1 MAEEQKTP
9 GGAQKIVALL
19 EGITIAVGS
28 GDDTLILHVK
38 ERLKETIELL
48 NSEKSINETY
58 LNTLRGIG
66 KRLTSLDANIIK
78 TEDYINERF
87 EEIQKLQAE
96 ASEVQKQQTGL
107 LKKVSE
113 VYGET
118 PNKVIDNIAE
128 ITKNL
133 GAVGDSI
140 KGLSDLVKAEIIDGA
155 HKREDV
161 LLESLKT
168 ERDTNERFVANVGK
182 LTENFKVY
190 DETLNNFLK
199 GYNSLLEE
207 YKAKLDD
214 AVSKVGEG
222 TDKAYT
228 TLNNCVELVGTLNE
242 NFGFVKSSNA
252 EALGRIE
259 ELLKGYADEQ
269 TKWLEIQGQQ
279 TGLLKKVSD
288 THDELLTK
296 SSLINGSL
304 DRRMAEA
311 ERVVGRIAETAANI
325 EAFNGDLPGRF
336 DNIINYL
343 QQTLFEA
350 QKNSLEPLE
359 KKIGIIADEQAGL
372 QFSQKGQH
380 DEFERVTNE
389 YKALISQRK
398 RFNIGVGLTVAA
410 LFIGALG
417 YYYLNAKKPVYSNVN
432 LQDIKCEQPIY
443 VENAKD
449 TTYCD
454 YDDREGIVFIRDS
467 DSNGKADYIV
477 VKKRRDDAIVY
488 YGMHLNSTDAQK
500 NPNQFIKANNIL
512 AEQKG
517 SFNRR
522 LRQDESYSAKL
533 KRFLDGQ
540 IKRFR

>member
-1 MAEEQKTP
+1 MAEED
-9 GGAQKIVALL
+9 KITKA
-19 EGITIAVGS
+19 T
-28 GDDTLILHVK
+28 DDT
-38 ERLKETIELL
+38 
-48 NSEKSINETY
+48 
-58 LNTLRGIG
+58 
-66 KRLTSLDANIIK
+66 KRLAI
-78 TEDYINERF
+78 
-87 EEIQKLQAE
+87 
-96 ASEVQKQQTGL
+96 SEF
-107 LKKVSE
+107 KKA
-113 VYGET
+113 
-118 PNKVIDNIAE
+118 IDNIAG
-128 ITKNL
+128 IIKNF
-133 GAVGDSI
+133 GDVRDSI
-140 KGLSDLVKAEIIDGA
+140 KELSDLVKVEIIDGA
-155 HKREDV
+155 HKREDD

-168 ERDTNERFVANVGK
+168 ERDTNEKFVANVGK
-182 LTENFKVY
+182 LIENFKVY
-190 DETLNNFLK
+190 DETLNNFLR

-207 YKAKLDD
+207 YKTKLDD

-228 TLNNCVELVGTLNE
+228 TLNNCVELVDKLNVD
-242 NFGFVKSSNA
+242 FGFVKSSNA

-269 TKWLEIQGQQ
+269 VKWLEIQGQQ

-304 DRRMAEA
+304 DRRMAETEA
-311 ERVVGRIAETAANI
+311 TVGRIQKATANI
-325 EAFNGDLPGRF
+325 ERYNSELPERF
-336 DNIINYL
+336 DKIAKDL
-343 QQTLFEA
+343 SEAMFEA

-359 KKIGIIADEQAGL
+359 KRIGIIADEQAGL

-389 YKALISQRK
+389 YKTLISRRK
-398 RFNIGVGLTVAA
+398 RFNIGVAVSAAA
-410 LFIGALG
+410 LLIGASG

-432 LQDIKCEQPIY
+432 LQDIKCEQPVY
-443 VENAKD
+443 VESNKD
-449 TTYCD
+449 TAYCD
-454 YDDREGIVFIRDS
+454 YDNREGIIFIRDS

-522 LRQDESYSAKL
+522 LKPDESYSAKL